1 MEEVVILDADGRPV
15 KGMQLDRNTIHL
27 GEANGGY
34 MGCTK
39 ESVIELQQE
48 RLERFTKNRKAH
60 QKECMSAACDIT
72 PIMLAGFDNPYDEI
86 HNLILQG
93 YNNVIEAQGLFY
105 RVVNQDAEMRRLR
118 RRVIEEMTAK
128 ELATEFILSSIN
140 GKTNC
145 SLFSKHFAQ
154 DFVLLTQNKMYILL
168 FPIICFSDFVLS
180 LLLLS

>member
-86 HNLILQG
+86 HN
-93 YNNVIEAQGLFY
+93 

-128 ELATEFILSSIN
+128 ELATEFILSSGN
-140 GKTNC
+140 VEAFRKFCEERTGSTPGDREEAGKVR
-145 SLFSKHFAQ
+145 LF
-154 DFVLLTQNKMYILL
+154 VR
-168 FPIICFSDFVLS
+168 
-180 LLLLS
+180 

>member
-1 MEEVVILDADGRPV
+1 
-15 KGMQLDRNTIHL
+15 
-27 GEANGGY
+27 

-93 YNNVIEAQGLFY
+93 YNNVK
-105 RVVNQDAEMRRLR
+105 RRK
-118 RRVIEEMTAK
+118 VC
-128 ELATEFILSSIN
+128 FIQWLI
-140 GKTNC
+140 
-145 SLFSKHFAQ
+145 
-154 DFVLLTQNKMYILL
+154 KMQR
-168 FPIICFSDFVLS
+168 
-180 LLLLS
+180 

>member
-86 HNLILQG
+86 NNLLLKA
-93 YNNVIEAQGLFY
+93 YTNTIEAQGAFLKIHE
-105 RVVNQDAEMRRLR
+105 QEIEMRRLR

-128 ELATEFILSSIN
+128 EIATEFILSSGN
-140 GKTNC
+140 VEAFRKFCEERAGSVPGDRGETGKVR
-145 SLFSKHFAQ
+145 LF
-154 DFVLLTQNKMYILL
+154 VR
-168 FPIICFSDFVLS
+168 
-180 LLLLS
+180 

>member
-105 RVVNQDAEMRRLR
+105 RSKRLESSVR
-118 RRVIEEMTAK
+118 KEPEIRRVIERKRERFGYLFGNIIRWYIK
-128 ELATEFILSSIN
+128 VRIN
-140 GKTNC
+140 
-145 SLFSKHFAQ
+145 
-154 DFVLLTQNKMYILL
+154 
-168 FPIICFSDFVLS
+168 
-180 LLLLS
+180 

>member
-93 YNNVIEAQGLFY
+93 YNNV
-105 RVVNQDAEMRRLR
+105 
-118 RRVIEEMTAK
+118 
-128 ELATEFILSSIN
+128 
-140 GKTNC
+140 
-145 SLFSKHFAQ
+145 
-154 DFVLLTQNKMYILL
+154 NKSNSHKIG
-168 FPIICFSDFVLS
+168 
-180 LLLLS
+180 LLLNIKKLGVCLYNIGNNMETSGLLLVSVFCNMQRTP

>member
-48 RLERFTKNRKAH
+48 AH

-128 ELATEFILSSIN
+128 ELATEFILSSGN
-140 GKTNC
+140 VEAFRKFCEERTGNTPGDREEAGKVR
-145 SLFSKHFAQ
+145 LF
-154 DFVLLTQNKMYILL
+154 VR
-168 FPIICFSDFVLS
+168 
-180 LLLLS
+180 

>member
-128 ELATEFILSSIN
+128 EMSKRLESSVRKEPEIRRVIERKRERFGYLFGNIIRWYIKVRIN
-140 GKTNC
+140 
-145 SLFSKHFAQ
+145 
-154 DFVLLTQNKMYILL
+154 
-168 FPIICFSDFVLS
+168 
-180 LLLLS
+180 

>member
-1 MEEVVILDADGRPV
+1 
-15 KGMQLDRNTIHL
+15 
-27 GEANGGY
+27 

-48 RLERFTKNRKAH
+48 RLERFTKNRKAP

-128 ELATEFILSSIN
+128 ELATEFILSSGN
-140 GKTNC
+140 VEAFRKFCEERTGNTPGDREEAGKVR
-145 SLFSKHFAQ
+145 LF
-154 DFVLLTQNKMYILL
+154 VR
-168 FPIICFSDFVLS
+168 
-180 LLLLS
+180 

>member
-1 MEEVVILDADGRPV
+1 MEEVVILGADGRPV

-39 ESVIELQQE
+39 ESVTELQQE

-72 PIMLAGFDNPYDEI
+72 PTMLAGFDNPYDEI

-93 YNNVIEAQGLFY
+93 YNNAIEAQGLFY

-128 ELATEFILSSIN
+128 ELATEFILSSGN
-140 GKTNC
+140 VEAFRKFCEERTERRSDDREETGKVR
-145 SLFSKHFAQ
+145 LF
-154 DFVLLTQNKMYILL
+154 VR
-168 FPIICFSDFVLS
+168 
-180 LLLLS
+180 